1 MQPLPASAPDADGPR
16 AREILDAYESL
27 CAITGRMRQAALAS
41 DWDELIAL
49 EGQCASIFSRL
60 TSIEAMKHFHFGAG
74 KEMRH
79 GVAGSQHRDGIELAH
94 FGRGAQECFIRSQL
108 FAAGTIEEPGGRVAA
123 SANRCLQRTQD
134 G

>member
-1 MQPLPASAPDADGPR
+1 MQPLPASAPDGDGPR

-60 TSIEAMKHFHFGAG
+60 TSIEDRTSRSEVYQRRKAELICRVLDDDAQIRERTKKRLSEMWRIADGKDSVRRLESAYRKAG
-74 KEMRH
+74 
-79 GVAGSQHRDGIELAH
+79 G
-94 FGRGAQECFIRSQL
+94 
-108 FAAGTIEEPGGRVAA
+108 
-123 SANRCLQRTQD
+123 
-134 G
+134 